1 MPRVLRFVLLLLICL
16 PILSAAA
23 QSEESGPDYAVRFIR
38 SRFSED
44 LVQTIVEFDVVNN
57 GVAASFPAVATL
69 NLIETGETVARS
81 IVPPLTAGE
90 IVTVSLP
97 FATSQ
102 FRPNSVEQFRVA
114 VGIGQIEQ
122 EGTVNV
128 QDNFA
133 LISISFPSNVP
144 TSESTPEATP
154 EVTPEPSSNPVADP
168 LNQLLDQLPFDRND
182 PNQVAVAAGITGAVL
197 LLLLLVYLILRLVF
211 RRPMQFSNWQ
221 PPYAPLFQMDPN
233 SQIGRRIQWQMAA
246 QSNVLLPP
254 TGEGAYQVRKLP
266 LGVDGTYLANWR
278 VSGLRIS
285 QYDRYG
291 RISRSQVIAVR
302 GSVNRLNRI
311 VRGRRS
317 LKDDQVKSRIRP
329 VARALS
335 IQLRKKVNEKT
346 ALLPLMLDLRL
357 QGKHGEIQLWFELFR
372 AQYGQWSLVDRWQP
386 EMTVSGKGIEENF
399 TATLHGQQPGEKL
412 GMFRKRLE
420 DHLVQVLFDLVTAT
434 TPTPPANAQPTNTA
448 MPPVQSPPQ

>member
-1 MPRVLRFVLLLLICL
+1 MILLLLIGL
-16 PILSAAA
+16 PVLAVTA
-23 QSEESGPDYAVRFIR
+23 QSEQAGPDYAVRFIR

-44 LVQTIVEFDVVNN
+44 LTQTIVEFDVVNN
-57 GVAASFPAVATL
+57 GVTASFPAVATL

-81 IVPPLTAGE
+81 IVPPLATGE

-102 FRPNSVEQFRVA
+102 FQPNSVEQFRAA
-114 VGIGQIEQ
+114 VGVGQIEQ

-144 TSESTPEATP
+144 TGESTPAVTPEATA
-154 EVTPEPSSNPVADP
+154 EPGPAPASDP

-182 PNQVAVAAGITGAVL
+182 PNQIAVAAGIVGAVL
-197 LLLLLVYLILRLVF
+197 ILLLLIFLILRLLF
-211 RRPMQFSNWQ
+211 RRPVQFNNWQ
-221 PPYAPLFQMDPN
+221 PPYAPLFQVDPN

-246 QSNVLLPP
+246 QSSLLLPP

-278 VSGLRIS
+278 ISGLRIS

-302 GSVNRLNRI
+302 GSVNRVNKI
-311 VRGRRS
+311 VRGRRR
-317 LKDDQVKSRIRP
+317 LKDEQVKRRLRP

-346 ALLPLMLDLRL
+346 ALLPLMLDMRL

-412 GMFRKRLE
+412 STFRKRLE
-420 DHLVQVLFDLVTAT
+420 DHLVQALFDFVTVSMPSA
-434 TPTPPANAQPTNTA
+434 PAAPGASEPTNA
-448 MPPVQSPPQ
+448 NMPPVQQ